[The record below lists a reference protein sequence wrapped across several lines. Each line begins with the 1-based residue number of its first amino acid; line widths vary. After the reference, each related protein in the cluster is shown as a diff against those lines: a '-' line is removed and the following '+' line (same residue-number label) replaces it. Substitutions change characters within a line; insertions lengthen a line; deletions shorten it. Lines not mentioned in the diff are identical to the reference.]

1 MLHLREWQIRRIIIT
16 MKLAIGADHKG
27 FQLKEHLK
35 RYLQSLGHTVTDF
48 GTDSEESTDY
58 PDYGMRVAHAV
69 ANREVDRGITVCWTG
84 NGMNMVVNKL
94 PEIRGAYAMTE
105 EMAVLSRQHND
116 SNILT
121 LGSKWVDSNLA
132 EKIVKVWLETTFEA
146 GRHEKRIKKFSIKR
160 S

>member
-1 MLHLREWQIRRIIIT
+1 MRI
-16 MKLAIGADHKG
+16 AIGADHKG

-35 RYLQSLGHTVTDF
+35 RFLQSLGHTVTDY

-69 ANREVDRGITVCWTG
+69 ANREVERGITVCWTG

-116 SNILT
+116 ANILT
-121 LGSKWVDSNLA
+121 LGSKWVENSLA
-132 EKIVKVWLETTFEA
+132 EKIVRAWLDTPFEG
-146 GRHEKRIKKFSIKR
+146 GRHEKRLKKFSIRR

>member
-1 MLHLREWQIRRIIIT
+1 
-16 MKLAIGADHKG
+16 MKIAIGADHKG

-35 RYLQSLGHTVTDF
+35 KFLQDLGHTVTDF

-58 PDYGMRVAHAV
+58 PDYGMRVAHTV
-69 ANREVDRGITVCWTG
+69 ANREAERGITICWTG

-94 PEIRGAYAMTE
+94 PEIRGAYALTE
-105 EMAVLSRQHND
+105 EMAILSRQHND
-116 SNILT
+116 ANILT
-121 LGSKWVDSNLA
+121 LGSKWVTPDLA
-132 EKIVKVWLETTFEA
+132 EKIVKAWLTTDFEA

>member
-1 MLHLREWQIRRIIIT
+1 MNI
-16 MKLAIGADHKG
+16 AIGADHKG

-35 RYLQSLGHTVTDF
+35 KFLQALGHTVTDF

-69 ANREVDRGITVCWTG
+69 ANREADRGITICWTG

-94 PEIRGAYAMTE
+94 PEIRGAYALTE
-105 EMAVLSRQHND
+105 EMAQLSRKHND

-121 LGSKWVDSNLA
+121 LGSKWMENDLA
-132 EKIVKVWLETTFEA
+132 DKVVKVWLDTAFEA

-160 S
+160 I

>member
-1 MLHLREWQIRRIIIT
+1 MRI
-16 MKLAIGADHKG
+16 AIGADHKG
-27 FQLKEHLK
+27 FPLKEHLK
-35 RYLQSLGHTVTDF
+35 RFLQSLGHTVTDF

-69 ANREVDRGITVCWTG
+69 ANHEVERGITVCWTG

-116 SNILT
+116 ANILT
-121 LGSKWVDSNLA
+121 LGSKWVENSLA
-132 EKIVKVWLETTFEA
+132 EKIVRAWLDTPFEG

-160 S
+160 N